1 MQRSI
6 IDFHTHA
13 FPDALA
19 PNAMKALLAEA
30 PGITAYLDGTTGAL
44 LRSMAAVGIQK
55 SVVCCIATKAKQFGP
70 ILQWC
75 QDIRSDQLIPF
86 PSVHPADPE
95 MIEHIQQ
102 IKAGGFLGIK
112 LHPFYQDFY
121 AAEDRM
127 LPFYEEASRQKL
139 LLVMHTG
146 YDIAFPRERRAD
158 PETLLR
164 LTEMFPDLKLVT
176 THLGA
181 WQQWDEVKRHLLGRE
196 IYMEISFALEDL
208 GPSVARAMLMDHP
221 QEYLLFG
228 TDSPW
233 TDQGGTLALLEALGL
248 PPERLDWM
256 LFRNAA
262 RLLELG

>member
-19 PNAMKALLAEA
+19 SNAMKTLLAEA
-30 PGITAYLDGTTGAL
+30 PGITAYLDGTVGAL
-44 LRSMAAVGIQK
+44 LQSMDRAGIQK

-75 QDIRSDQLIPF
+75 QDIRSDSLIPF
-86 PSVHPADPE
+86 PSVHPTDPE
-95 MIEHIQQ
+95 MVEHIRQ
-102 IKAGGFLGIK
+102 IKAQGFLGVK
-112 LHPFYQDFY
+112 VHPFYQEFY
-121 AAEDRM
+121 ADEDRM
-127 LPFYEEASRQKL
+127 LPFYDEASRQGL

-164 LTEMFPDLKLVT
+164 LSRMFPDLKLVT

-181 WQQWDEVKRHLLGRE
+181 WQQWDEVKHHLLGRE
-196 IYMEISFALEDL
+196 IYMEISFGLEDL
-208 GPSVARAMLMDHP
+208 GLSVAREMLMNHP

-233 TDQGGTLALLEALGL
+233 TDQEGTLALLEGLRL
-248 PPERLDWM
+248 PPARLDGM

-262 RLLELG
+262 RLLGLG

>member
-1 MQRSI
+1 
-6 IDFHTHA
+6 
-13 FPDALA
+13 
-19 PNAMKALLAEA
+19 MKTLLAEA
-30 PGITAYLDGTTGAL
+30 PGITAYLDGTVGAL
-44 LRSMAAVGIQK
+44 LQSMGGAGIQK
-55 SVVCCIATKAKQFGP
+55 SVVCCIATKTKQFGP

-75 QDIRSDQLIPF
+75 HDIRSDSLVPF

-95 MIEHIQQ
+95 MIAHIRQ
-102 IKAGGFLGIK
+102 IKARGFLCIK
-112 LHPFYQDFY
+112 VHPFYQEFY
-121 AAEDRM
+121 AGEDRM
-127 LPFYEEASRQKL
+127 LPFYDEVSRQGL

-164 LTEMFPDLKLVT
+164 LARMFPDLKLVT

-181 WQQWDEVKRHLLGRE
+181 WQQWDEVKRHLLGQE
-196 IYMEISFALEDL
+196 IYMELSLAMEDL
-208 GPSVARAMLMDHP
+208 GPAASREMLMDHP

-233 TDQGGTLALLEALGL
+233 TAQEGTLALLEGLRL
-248 PPERLDWM
+248 PPERLDGM

-262 RLLELG
+262 RLLGLG